1 MADLNGPALALA
13 HLCVHLP
20 TAAGM
25 VRAVEDFSLTINQ
38 GEKWCLLGES
48 GCGKTILGLS
58 ILKLLP
64 AGVRTSGSIR
74 VSGKE
79 ILDLSTK
86 QLRYLRGREVA
97 MIFEQP
103 ASCLDPLFTVGDQV
117 AEAVQVQAKTSRRAA
132 REKTLKLLDRVR
144 LPDPRKRARQYP
156 HELSGGMVQKVMIAM
171 ALALKPKLIIADE
184 PTTALDVSVQIQI
197 IDLLNTILEET
208 GASLLLISHDPD
220 TARNLCQ
227 KAVVMYA
234 GRMVEKG
241 RLTDL
246 FDVPKH
252 PYTKALLEAL
262 SGEDPRPIPGRVPSL
277 TASSPGCSFQPRCTV
292 ALPLCRQKQPEFRGN
307 LRCHHQAPCSALKI

>member
-1 MADLNGPALALA
+1 MAELNGPALALE
-13 HLCVHLP
+13 HLCIHLP

-25 VRAVEDFSLTINQ
+25 VRAVEDFNLAIGK

-48 GCGKTILGLS
+48 GCGKTILALS

-64 AGVRTSGSIR
+64 AGVQISGSIR

-79 ILDLSTK
+79 IKDLSAK

-117 AEAVQVQAKTSRRAA
+117 AEAVQVQAKASRRAA
-132 REKTLKLLDRVR
+132 REKALELLDRIR

-156 HELSGGMVQKVMIAM
+156 HELSGGMIQKVMIAM
-171 ALALKPKLIIADE
+171 ALARKPKLIIADE

-208 GASLLLISHDPD
+208 RASLLLISHDPD
-220 TARNLCQ
+220 AARNLCQ

-241 RLTDL
+241 HLTDL
-246 FDVPKH
+246 FDAPKH
-252 PYTKALLEAL
+252 PYTEALFKAL
-262 SGEDPRPIPGRVPSL
+262 SGENPRPIPGRVPSL
-277 TASSPGCSFQPRCTV
+277 TGFSPGCSFYPRCTV
-292 ALPLCRQKQPEFRGN
+292 AFPLCRQKEPEFRGKI
-307 LRCHHQAPCSALKI
+307 RCHHQAPCSVLKI

>member
-79 ILDLSTK
+79 FLDLSTK
-86 QLRYLRGREVA
+86 QIKYLRGREVA

-132 REKTLKLLDRVR
+132 REKTLELLDRVR

-307 LRCHHQAPCSALKI
+307 LRCHHQAPCSTLKI

>member
-1 MADLNGPALALA
+1 MADLSGPALELA
-13 HLCVHLP
+13 HLSIHLP
-20 TAAGM
+20 TPVSM

-48 GCGKTILGLS
+48 GCGKTILALS
-58 ILKLLP
+58 LLKLLP
-64 AGVRTSGSIR
+64 AGARISGSIR
-74 VSGKE
+74 VGDKE
-79 ILDLSTK
+79 IQKLSAR

-103 ASCLDPLFTVGDQV
+103 VSCLDPLFSVGDQV
-117 AEAVQVQAKTSRRAA
+117 AEAVQVPGKISRRAA
-132 REKTLKLLDRVR
+132 REKTLDLLDRVR

-156 HELSGGMVQKVMIAM
+156 HELSGGMIQKVMIAM
-171 ALALKPKLIIADE
+171 ALARNPRLIIADE

-197 IDLLNTILEET
+197 IDLFDSILEET

-220 TARNLCQ
+220 TARQLCR

-241 RLTDL
+241 NLADL
-246 FDVPKH
+246 FAVPRH
-252 PYTKALLEAL
+252 PYTRSLFEAL

-277 TASSPGCSFQPRCTV
+277 ACTFPGCAFQPRCTL
-292 ALPLCRQKQPEFRGN
+292 ALPLCRQLEPEFRGN
-307 LRCHHQAPCSALKI
+307 LRCHRQVPCSALIR